1 MTATSGQIGGPAD
14 PDHGW
19 RGRGKARVARCGG
32 GLVVRY
38 HGVSTRG
45 GRIQEPIVRLFRKD
59 YRSLRPSFDPFAV
72 TLWIE
77 APEPRRF
84 DVDNVA
90 KACLD
95 ALTGAVWHDDS
106 QVVRLTVEKLGGE
119 VPAITILAEPLA
131 DAAVTAGAAG
141 ERLAALLARIEA
153 AAAPAD

>member
-1 MTATSGQIGGPAD
+1 ME

-19 RGRGKARVARCGG
+19 RGRGKARVARCDGG
-32 GLVVRY
+32 IVVRS

-45 GRIQEPIVRLFRKD
+45 GRVQEPIVQLFRKD
-59 YRSLRPSFDPFAV
+59 YRSLRPTYDPYAV

-106 QVVRLTVEKLGGE
+106 QVISLTVEKLE
-119 VPAITILAEPLA
+119 ASVPSITLRAAPLTAAVGDGLA
-131 DAAVTAGAAG
+131 D
-141 ERLAALLARIEA
+141 LLARIDGLDRGGNGA
-153 AAAPAD
+153 